1 MLAILPVV
9 ADKVSLR
16 YGTVPQAEVE
26 RRLNAFEDSN
36 SKREAKLKVL
46 FEEAGCSGDQL
57 SEQKVPHASAPNVV
71 CTLPGEVDSEIVV
84 GGHFDFVNS
93 GKGVVDNWS
102 GCSLLPS
109 LYQSVKA
116 VPRRHQFVFIGFTDE
131 EKGLVGSK
139 FYVHKLSKEE
149 LARISGMVNLDTL
162 GLSSTKVEL
171 DGADKKMAHALAA
184 IADTLK
190 LPVDVVNVHKVGR
203 SDSDSFQD
211 RKVPSISIHSL
222 TQETLRILHS
232 PKDQMEAMQINDYYN
247 TYLLMRAYLM
257 YLDQVLPAD

>member
-1 MLAILPVV
+1 
-9 ADKVSLR
+9 
-16 YGTVPQAEVE
+16 
-26 RRLNAFEDSN
+26 
-36 SKREAKLKVL
+36 
-46 FEEAGCSGDQL
+46 
-57 SEQKVPHASAPNVV
+57 
-71 CTLPGEVDSEIVV
+71 
-84 GGHFDFVNS
+84 
-93 GKGVVDNWS
+93 
-102 GCSLLPS
+102 
-109 LYQSVKA
+109 
-116 VPRRHQFVFIGFTDE
+116 
-131 EKGLVGSK
+131 
-139 FYVHKLSKEE
+139 
-149 LARISGMVNLDTL
+149 
-162 GLSSTKVEL
+162 LSSTKVEL

-203 SDSDSFQD
+203 ADSDSFQD